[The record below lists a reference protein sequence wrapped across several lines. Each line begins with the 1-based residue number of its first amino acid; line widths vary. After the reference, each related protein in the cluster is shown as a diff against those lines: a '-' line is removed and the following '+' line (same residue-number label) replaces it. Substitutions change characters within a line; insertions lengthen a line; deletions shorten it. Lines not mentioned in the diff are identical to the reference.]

1 MRKIM
6 VMLAAMFVFSAIAFG
21 QNETKIFAGTW
32 NLDMEKSELGERSRI
47 KSMTM
52 TVTQSETEL
61 SYERKVERSEGGG
74 GGRRGMGRG
83 GGANLPTT
91 FDLSGKETAAPGGG
105 RGTTKLKAESKDG
118 ILKLMRTI
126 DFEGRMGQVT
136 VKNTETWSVS
146 EDGKTLTIAA
156 ENENPR
162 GTRSSK
168 MVFTLA
174 SE

>member
-1 MRKIM
+1 M
-6 VMLAAMFVFSAIAFG
+6 VMLAAMLVFSAIAFG
-21 QNETKIFAGTW
+21 QNETKSFAGTW
-32 NLDMEKSELGERSRI
+32 NLDIEKSELGERSRI

-61 SYERKVERSEGGG
+61 SYERKVERKEGG

-105 RGTTKLKAESKDG
+105 RGTAKLKAESKNG
-118 ILKLMRTI
+118 ILKLMRTV

-156 ENENPR
+156 ESENPR